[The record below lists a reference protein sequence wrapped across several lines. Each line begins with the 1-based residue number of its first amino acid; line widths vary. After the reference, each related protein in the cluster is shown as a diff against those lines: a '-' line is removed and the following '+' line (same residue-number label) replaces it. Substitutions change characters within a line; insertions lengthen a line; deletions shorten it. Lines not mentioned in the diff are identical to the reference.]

1 MSFGLFRKLLSCLG
15 ISALLWLAM
24 PTVGRAQQTCAPC
37 AASFGTPC
45 GAGCQTNHC
54 PPAFRYTVEGPPRI
68 HWHCGCPHP
77 ICNPCDLPHWGYYET
92 CWNPYPFPPNWTHC
106 PSPPPAAFVT
116 LNPLVHPN
124 LPTVVTPRN
133 TFGPPQ
139 PLPNGPIVLP
149 PGNGL
154 EDLNQP
160 RRYEEKRPG
169 LN

>member
-1 MSFGLFRKLLSCLG
+1 MSFGLFRKLRTCLG
-15 ISALLWLAM
+15 ISAFLWLAM
-24 PTVGRAQQTCAPC
+24 PTAAWAQQACAPC

-45 GAGCQTNHC
+45 GAGCSTHPC
-54 PPAFRYTVEGPPRI
+54 PPAFKYTVEGPPHI

-77 ICNPCDLPHWGYYET
+77 ICNPCDLPHWGYFET

-116 LNPLVHPN
+116 LNPLVNPN
-124 LPTVVTPRN
+124 LPAVVAPRN
-133 TFGPPQ
+133 TFGSPQTPPNA
-139 PLPNGPIVLP
+139 PMTLP
-149 PGNGL
+149 PSDGEFG
-154 EDLNQP
+154 QP